1 MVSVQ
6 GRFHMSRL
14 DVILDQRAKLERDAC
29 LLAVY
34 GGLEKGVE
42 RAGGLLTGISVKFG
56 ADGCLLTIKA
66 EFPAGAMVG
75 FVGGEDLPAVLR
87 KGAGDA
93 GRDQVKWR
101 EDRWRS
107 NGS

>member
-1 MVSVQ
+1 MT
-6 GRFHMSRL
+6 RL
-14 DVILDQRAKLERDAC
+14 DVLMDTRMKAEKDAC

-34 GGLEKGVE
+34 GGLEAGVG
-42 RAGGLLTGISVKFG
+42 RAGGMLTGISVKFG

-75 FVGGEDLPAVLR
+75 FVGGDDLPGVLR

-93 GRDQVKWR
+93 ARDAVTWR
-101 EDRWRS
+101 EDKWKK
-107 NGS
+107 NGA